1 MTSEVGQ
8 CPMSPL
14 RQRRQFKNYSLD
26 DLNRG
31 AGLAVK
37 LVVDRL
43 PMDVPT
49 DDWGL
54 PSRGVRRLPG
64 EKEPRTK

>member
-1 MTSEVGQ
+1 MVALTDPAAAAVVPTAPATSAVQ
-8 CPMSPL
+8 
-14 RQRRQFKNYSLD
+14 NYSLD

-43 PMDVPT
+43 PLDVPT

-54 PSRGVRRLPG
+54 PSA
-64 EKEPRTK
+64 E